1 LWFFYREAG
10 SYRGDVDL
18 GAENASGVWVTA
30 PNVTQ
35 SETLHIIVRVTDKGE
50 PPLTRYERIIVT
62 VEP

>member
-1 LWFFYREAG
+1 
-10 SYRGDVDL
+10 
-18 GAENASGVWVTA
+18 
-30 PNVTQ
+30 VTQ